1 METSTNTYQ
10 KQPDKKPSVALIVL
24 VIVLSIAVIILGYK
38 YYTESKHLNQTTEEK
53 VILEDVKSDLEK
65 QLRDMIVEYDSLKT
79 NNDSVNGLIVVQ
91 QDKIKNLL
99 RMQASDIEKIR
110 KYKDEMET
118 LRKVMR
124 GYIVQIDSL
133 NTRNRVLTEENVQV
147 KEKLSTA
154 ETQNQSLSKE
164 KEILNTRVELAKVLS
179 AKNIV
184 VDPQNKSG
192 KNNMKVNKVT
202 KIKVC
207 FTIRENSVAEAGTKD
222 VFLRIIRP
230 DEVVLPAG
238 NGETFEFKGEQVIYS
253 AKRQLEYENKDIDM
267 CIFWDK
273 NADLIPGA
281 YTVVL
286 YAEGYEVGSATFTL
300 K

>member
-1 METSTNTYQ
+1 METTTNTYQ

-99 RMQASDIEKIR
+99 RMQASDVEKIR

-133 NTRNRVLTEENVQV
+133 NTRNRVLTEENTQV
-147 KEKLSTA
+147 KEKLTTA
-154 ETQNQSLSKE
+154 ETQNLSLSKE

-184 VDPQNKSG
+184 VDPQNK
-192 KNNMKVNKVT
+192 
-202 KIKVC
+202 
-207 FTIRENSVAEAGTKD
+207 NSVAEGGTKD
-222 VFLRIIRP
+222 VYLRIIRP

-281 YTVVL
+281 YTVIL
-286 YAEGYEVGSATFTL
+286 YAQGYEVGSATFTL
-300 K
+300 KLFL